1 MKGFIK
7 RLLKVLLFIIGII
20 LTIIYW
26 LVWYLGLAVIFV
38 IAIPVYL
45 FFDKGILFWYI
56 EKIELPMALMY
67 DIENKIDSL

>member
-26 LVWYLGLAVIFV
+26 LVWSLVGAVILV
-38 IAIPVYL
+38 IELPVYL
-45 FFDKGILFWYI
+45 FFDKEILFWYL
-56 EKIELPMALMY
+56 EKMDLTIDLMY
-67 DIENKIDSL
+67 NIENKIDSL

>member
-7 RLLKVLLFIIGII
+7 RLLKVLMFIIGTM

-26 LVWYLGLAVIFV
+26 LVWFWGCAVIFV
-38 IAIPVYL
+38 IALPIYL
-45 FFDKGILFWYI
+45 FFDKSILWWYM
-56 EKIELPMALMY
+56 EKIDLTIALMC